1 MKKCD
6 ILKSTDKKESTGGR
20 MFKEWFAGQDYKDKI
35 FKHKLQVVYRT
46 ILVIVLVLVVALFL
60 KIQADNRVYTKYEV
74 VKEIKRVGTDS
85 SAFQNYEGNMLVHSK
100 DGIAAYD
107 TEGVQLW
114 NQSYEMQA
122 PLVKNNGSYVA
133 VGDYKGTTLYIIGKK
148 GTMAEVE
155 TNLPILALDVS
166 QQGIATV
173 LLQDKDVTWL
183 RLYSGKGELISEVK
197 TTMRNSGYPV
207 AFAIS
212 PDNIK
217 LGVSYMKAEM
227 GKVNTSLAF
236 YNFGGVG
243 QNVTDN
249 LVSGYEYEGQV
260 FPLLMY
266 LNESD
271 AIAVGDQRLLL
282 LKGKQK
288 PTLEKEIVYEQELQS
303 VFSCETG
310 FALVFRN
317 LDGDGQ
323 YEIKIYDANGEEE
336 LTHKIDFEFS
346 DIILDDKK
354 AIIYNET
361 KVLVLGLNGVEK
373 YKGDLGGNI
382 QFLIPAD
389 SGDKLLAVFPDGI
402 KLMKLR

>member
-1 MKKCD
+1 M
-6 ILKSTDKKESTGGR
+6 L
-20 MFKEWFAGQDYKDKI
+20 KEWFTRVDYKDKI
-35 FKHKLQVVYRT
+35 FKHKLQIVYRT
-46 ILVIVLVLVVALFL
+46 GLVVVLVLVVALFL

-74 VKEIKRVGTDS
+74 VKEIKRVGTQS
-85 SAFQNYEGNMLVHSK
+85 SIFQDYEGDMLVHSK

-107 TEGVQLW
+107 RNGGQLW

-122 PLVKNNGSYVA
+122 PLVKCNGSYVA

-148 GTMAEVE
+148 GTTAEVE
-155 TNLPILALDVS
+155 TNLPILALDIS
-166 QQGIATV
+166 KQGIAAV
-173 LLQDKDVTWL
+173 LLQDKDITWL
-183 RLYSGKGELISEVK
+183 RLYSEKGELISEVK

-217 LGVSYMKAEM
+217 LGVSYVKAEM
-227 GKVNTSLAF
+227 GKINTSLAL

-260 FPLLMY
+260 FPLLVY

-271 AIAVGDQRLLL
+271 VIAVGDERLLL

-288 PTLEKEIVYEQELQS
+288 PTLEKEILFEQELQGVYPAPS
-303 VFSCETG
+303 G
-310 FALVFRN
+310 FALVFRD
-317 LDGDGQ
+317 LEGKAQYRLMIYDSDGDV
-323 YEIKIYDANGEEE
+323 E
-336 LTHKIDFEFS
+336 LEHKIDFEFTNV
-346 DIILDDKK
+346 ILDEKK
-354 AIIYNET
+354 AVIYNEA

-373 YKGDLGGNI
+373 YNGDLGGNV
-382 QFLIPAD
+382 QMLIPVD
-389 SGDKLLAVFPDGI
+389 SGDKMLAVFPDEI
-402 KLMKLR
+402 KLIKLR

>member
-1 MKKCD
+1 MCYTKKR
-6 ILKSTDKKESTGGR
+6 IRNRNESTGGK
-20 MFKEWFAGQDYKDKI
+20 MFKNIFVGEDYKDKI
-35 FKHKLQVVYRT
+35 FKHKLHMVYRT
-46 ILVIVLVLVVALFL
+46 GLIVALLFVAALFL
-60 KIQADNRVYTKYEV
+60 KVRADNRVYTQYEI
-74 VKEIKRVGTDS
+74 VKEIKKVGTQTS
-85 SAFQNYEGNMLVHSK
+85 TFRNYDGNMLVHSK

-107 TEGVQLW
+107 SDGVQLW
-114 NQSYEMQA
+114 NQSFEMQA

-148 GTMAEVE
+148 GTTAEVK

-166 QQGIATV
+166 AQGIATA

-183 RLYSGKGELISEVK
+183 RLYSSKGELISEVK

-217 LGVSYMKAEM
+217 LGVSYAKAEM

-249 LVSGYEYEGQV
+249 LVSGYEYEQQL
-260 FPLLMY
+260 FPLLLY

-271 AIAVGDQRLLL
+271 AIAVGDERVLL

-288 PTLEKEIVYEQELQS
+288 PTLEKEIVYEQELQG
-303 VFSCETG
+303 VYSCETG
-310 FALVFRN
+310 FALVFRD
-317 LDGDGQ
+317 LKGKGQ
-323 YEIKIYDANGEEE
+323 YDVKIYNQDGELKLE
-336 LTHKIDFEFS
+336 HKVGFEFS
-346 DIILDDKK
+346 ELLLDEQK
-354 AIIYNET
+354 AIIYNEAN
-361 KVLVLGLNGVEK
+361 VLILGLNGVEK
-373 YKGDLGGNI
+373 YSGDFGGNI
-382 QFLIPAD
+382 QVLIPTEAN
-389 SGDKLLAVFPDGI
+389 DKVLAVYRDEI
-402 KLMKLR
+402 KLIKLR

>member
-1 MKKCD
+1 
-6 ILKSTDKKESTGGR
+6 
-20 MFKEWFAGQDYKDKI
+20 MFKKKLAVEDYKDKI
-35 FKHKLQVVYRT
+35 FKHKLHVVYRT
-46 ILVIVLVLVVALFL
+46 GLIIILIIVLALSA
-60 KIQADNRVYTKYEV
+60 KIHADNRVYTQYEI
-74 VKEIKRVGTDS
+74 VKEIKRVGTQTSTFRNHD
-85 SAFQNYEGNMLVHSK
+85 GNMLVHSK

-107 TEGVQLW
+107 QEGAQLW

-122 PLVKNNGSYVA
+122 PIVKNNGSYVA

-148 GTMAEVE
+148 GTTAEVR

-166 QQGIATV
+166 AQGIATA

-183 RLYSGKGELISEVK
+183 RLYSSKGELVSEVK

-217 LGVSYMKAEM
+217 LGVSYAKAEM

-249 LVSGYEYEGQV
+249 LVSGYEYEEQL
-260 FPLLMY
+260 FPLLLY

-271 AIAVGDQRLLL
+271 AIAVGDERLLL

-288 PTLEKEIVYEQELQS
+288 PTLEKEIVFDQELQS
-303 VFSCETG
+303 VYSCDTG
-310 FALVFRN
+310 FALVFRD
-317 LDGDGQ
+317 LEGEGQ
-323 YEIKIYDANGEEE
+323 YRVKIYNSDGELKLE
-336 LTHKIDFEFS
+336 HKIGFEFTEL
-346 DIILDDKK
+346 ILDDKK
-354 AIIYNET
+354 AIIYNEAT
-361 KVLVLGLNGVEK
+361 VLVLGLNGVEK
-373 YKGDLGGNI
+373 YNGDLGGNI
-382 QFLIPAD
+382 QVLIPTDAN
-389 SGDKLLAVFPDGI
+389 DKVLAVYRDEI
-402 KLMKLR
+402 KLIKLR

>member
-1 MKKCD
+1 
-6 ILKSTDKKESTGGR
+6 
-20 MFKEWFAGQDYKDKI
+20 MFKEWFSEVDYKDKI

-46 ILVIVLVLVVALFL
+46 GLIIVLILVVALFL

-74 VKEIKRVGTDS
+74 VKELKRVGTENS
-85 SAFQNYEGNMLVHSK
+85 TFQDYEGNMLVHSK

-107 TEGVQLW
+107 QDGTQMW

-122 PLVKNNGSYVA
+122 PLVKCNGSYVA

-148 GTMAEVE
+148 GTTAEVE

-166 QQGIATV
+166 TRGIAAA

-183 RLYSGKGELISEVK
+183 RLYSDKGEVISEVK

-217 LGVSYMKAEM
+217 LGVSYVKAEM
-227 GKVNTSLAF
+227 GKINTSLAF

-249 LVSGYEYEGQV
+249 LVSGYEYEDQL

-271 AIAVGDQRLLL
+271 VIAVGDERALL

-288 PTLEKEIVYEQELQS
+288 PTLEKEIIFEQELQGVYS
-303 VFSCETG
+303 AETG
-310 FALVFRN
+310 FALVFRD
-317 LDGDGQ
+317 LDGEGQ
-323 YEIKIYDANGEEE
+323 YNIKIYNKDGEQE
-336 LTHKIDFEFS
+336 LEHKIGFEFT
-346 DIILDDKK
+346 DVILDEKK
-354 AIIYNET
+354 AVIYNEA
-361 KVLVLGLNGVEK
+361 KVLVLGMNGVEK
-373 YKGDLGGNI
+373 YNGDLGGNI
-382 QFLIPAD
+382 QVLIPTDAN
-389 SGDKLLAVFPDGI
+389 DKMLAVFPDGI
-402 KLMKLR
+402 KLIKLR